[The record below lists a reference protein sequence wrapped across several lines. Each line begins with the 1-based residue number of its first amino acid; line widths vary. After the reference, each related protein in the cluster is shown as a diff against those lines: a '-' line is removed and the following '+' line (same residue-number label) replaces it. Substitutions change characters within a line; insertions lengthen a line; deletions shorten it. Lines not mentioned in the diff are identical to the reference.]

1 MAPHGEPISKSSYVR
16 TKNLS
21 KPPRLSNDNLQR
33 TMSDISFE
41 WMNKDAISPIDSS
54 NDLPPIS
61 EVENAKCECCGM
73 SEEFTHEYIDR
84 VRKKYSGKWICGL
97 CSEAVKEEAE
107 KNGGKNEEALSTHMC
122 AHSKFNKFGRV
133 YPVLY
138 QAEAMREMLK
148 KSARDGRGILRA
160 KSISPRDKIVTKRG
174 TTGIARSTS
183 CIPAITKEINELN

>member
-1 MAPHGEPISKSSYVR
+1 MAPHGETITKSSYVR

-21 KPPRLSNDNLQR
+21 KPPRVSNDNLQR
-33 TMSDISFE
+33 TMSDVSLE
-41 WMNKDAISPIDSS
+41 WMSKDAISPVDSS

-73 SEEFTHEYIDR
+73 SEEFTREYIDR

-97 CSEAVKEEAE
+97 CAEA
-107 KNGGKNEEALSTHMC
+107 KNEEALSTHMST
-122 AHSKFNKFGRV
+122 HSKFNKFGRA

-148 KSARDGRGILRA
+148 KSTREGRGVLRA
-160 KSISPRDKIVTKRG
+160 KTFSPRDKNVTKKG
-174 TTGIARSTS
+174 ATGIARSAS
-183 CIPAITKEINELN
+183 CIPAITKEIN

>member
-1 MAPHGEPISKSSYVR
+1 MAPHGETIGKSSYVR
-16 TKNLS
+16 TKNVT

-41 WMNKDAISPIDSS
+41 WNAICPIDSS
-54 NDLPPIS
+54 NLPPIS

-73 SEEFTHEYIDR
+73 SDEFTHEYINR

-97 CSEAVKEEAE
+97 CAEAVNEEAE
-107 KNGGKNEEALSTHMC
+107 KNGGKNEEALSTHMSS
-122 AHSKFNKFGRV
+122 HSKFNKFGRV

-148 KSARDGRGILRA
+148 KSSRDGRGILRA
-160 KSISPRDKIVTKRG
+160 KSISPRDKIVIKKG

-183 CIPAITKEINELN
+183 CIPAITKEINALN